1 MTRANVIIKQLW
13 NKKRGWVD
21 PNLLHE
27 LLRSWNAWVEEL
39 MGATHEVHIFL
50 DTSEQEY
57 GAVAYP
63 TTDQDGQTYL
73 SLIIVRSRVTP
84 TQAHIHSKTG
94 TLRESSHSTVG

>member
-21 PNLLHE
+21 PNLLPE
-27 LLRSWNAWVEEL
+27 LLRSWNAWEEEL
-39 MGATHEVHIFL
+39 MGAIHEVHILL

-63 TTDQDGQTYL
+63 
-73 SLIIVRSRVTP
+73 
-84 TQAHIHSKTG
+84 
-94 TLRESSHSTVG
+94 